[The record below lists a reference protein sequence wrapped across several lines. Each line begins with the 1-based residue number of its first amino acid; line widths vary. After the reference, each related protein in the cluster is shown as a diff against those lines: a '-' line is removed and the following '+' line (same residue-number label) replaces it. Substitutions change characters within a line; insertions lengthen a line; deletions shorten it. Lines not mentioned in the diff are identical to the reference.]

1 MDDTTSGAVN
11 WLLSSAEPAVRMLA
25 RRDLRAQDTARDG
38 DVLAGPKV
46 RALLSGQH
54 EDSGFGVHPY
64 REWTGAHWRL
74 VSLVELGIPAREPRT
89 LRAAAPSRT
98 G

>member
-25 RRDLRAQDTARDG
+25 RRDLRGQDTAHDG

-46 RALLSGQH
+46 RARLSGQH
-54 EDSGFGVHPY
+54 EDSGFGVRPY
-64 REWTGAHWRL
+64 REWTGGAAL
-74 VSLVELGIPAREPRT
+74 LGGAGCQ
-89 LRAAAPSRT
+89 AASAKASW
-98 G
+98 

>member
-25 RRDLRAQDTARDG
+25 RRDLLGQDTARDG

-46 RALLSGQH
+46 RA
-54 EDSGFGVHPY
+54 
-64 REWTGAHWRL
+64 R
-74 VSLVELGIPAREPRT
+74 
-89 LRAAAPSRT
+89 
-98 G
+98 